1 VDWNIVFSDL
11 GLALGQSVGAGGIN
25 IFQAAL
31 ERENVS
37 AVIGAMANQGDVNVL
52 SSPSVVT
59 MNNQVALLSVGT
71 QEVFFTTTTVFNG
84 QGNLAQTVTNPGT
97 VTNGVILSV
106 TPQVS
111 ADGWVTMSIQPAIT
125 NLAGEA
131 VSPNG
136 DRFPI
141 MDVRATDNV
150 IRVREGE
157 TIFIGGL
164 LEDVVSE
171 TETKTP
177 FLGDVPI
184 LGALFKRTDKR
195 NRKSDLVV
203 MITPTIMN
211 GERVREIMRDNLQRI
226 EMRRRSASGVRRGM

>member
-1 VDWNIVFSDL
+1 
-11 GLALGQSVGAGGIN
+11 
-25 IFQAAL
+25 
-31 ERENVS
+31 
-37 AVIGAMANQGDVNVL
+37 MANQGEVNVL

-59 MNNQVALLSVGT
+59 LNNQVALLSVGT

-84 QGNLAQTVTNPGT
+84 QGNLAQTFTTPGT

-106 TPQVS
+106 TPQIS
-111 ADGWVTMSIQPAIT
+111 ADGWVNMSIQPAIT

-131 VSPNG
+131 VSPSG

-164 LEDVVSE
+164 LEDVVQE
-171 TETKTP
+171 EQTKTP
-177 FLGDVPI
+177 VLGDVPI
-184 LGALFKRTDKR
+184 LGSLFKRVDKS
-195 NRKSDLVV
+195 NRKADLVI

-211 GERVREIMRDNLQRI
+211 GERVREMMRDQLQRI
-226 EMRRRSASGVRRGM
+226 EMRRRSGSGVRRGM